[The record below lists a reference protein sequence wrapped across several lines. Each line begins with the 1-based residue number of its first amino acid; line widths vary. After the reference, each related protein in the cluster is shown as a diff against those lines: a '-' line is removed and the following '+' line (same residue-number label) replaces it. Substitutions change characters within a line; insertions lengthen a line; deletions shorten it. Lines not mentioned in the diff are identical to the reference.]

1 MAWEILEYKVSR
13 RLRKSPVKTEVTENS
28 RFYCSFVKLERP
40 KTRQFFGLLWRYF
53 VVETELGLL
62 EASEVHGSIC
72 IALAALPRLLHHHH
86 HHPTSSDH
94 LRSSSV
100 QVGFALEFA
109 LPFLQ
114 LALASMSLALSDV
127 MVRREYCKPNQGVII
142 LSVTL
147 TWDWLVAVK
156 EKQK

>member
-1 MAWEILEYKVSR
+1 MRGLKLV
-13 RLRKSPVKTEVTENS
+13 NS
-28 RFYCSFVKLERP
+28 SVC
-40 KTRQFFGLLWRYF
+40 WRYL

-62 EASEVHGSIC
+62 EASEVHDSIC

-86 HHPTSSDH
+86 HHHHHPTSRNH
-94 LRSSSV
+94 PVSSLV

-127 MVRREYCKPNQGVII
+127 VIRREYCKPNQGVIMI

-147 TWDWLVAVK
+147 T
-156 EKQK
+156 

>member
-1 MAWEILEYKVSR
+1 
-13 RLRKSPVKTEVTENS
+13 LRKSPVKTEVTENS
-28 RFYCSFVKLERP
+28 RFYCSFAKLERP

-62 EASEVHGSIC
+62 EASEVHDSV
-72 IALAALPRLLHHHH
+72 ALAALPRLLHHHH

-94 LRSSSV
+94 PRSSSV

-127 MVRREYCKPNQGVII
+127 MVRREYCKPNQGVIMI

-147 TWDWLVAVK
+147 T
-156 EKQK
+156 

>member
-1 MAWEILEYKVSR
+1 M
-13 RLRKSPVKTEVTENS
+13 
-28 RFYCSFVKLERP
+28 
-40 KTRQFFGLLWRYF
+40 

-62 EASEVHGSIC
+62 EASEVHDS

-94 LRSSSV
+94 PRSSSV

-114 LALASMSLALSDV
+114 LALASISLALSDV
-127 MVRREYCKPNQGVII
+127 MVRREYCKPNQGVIMI

-147 TWDWLVAVK
+147 T
-156 EKQK
+156 

>member
-1 MAWEILEYKVSR
+1 M
-13 RLRKSPVKTEVTENS
+13 
-28 RFYCSFVKLERP
+28 
-40 KTRQFFGLLWRYF
+40 

-86 HHPTSSDH
+86 PTSSNH
-94 LRSSSV
+94 PRSSSV

-114 LALASMSLALSDV
+114 LALASISLALSDV
-127 MVRREYCKPNQGVII
+127 GWSEENTVNQTKV
-142 LSVTL
+142 L
-147 TWDWLVAVK
+147 
-156 EKQK
+156 

>member
-1 MAWEILEYKVSR
+1 M
-13 RLRKSPVKTEVTENS
+13 
-28 RFYCSFVKLERP
+28 
-40 KTRQFFGLLWRYF
+40 

-62 EASEVHGSIC
+62 EASEVHDSV
-72 IALAALPRLLHHHH
+72 ALAALPRLLHHH
-86 HHPTSSDH
+86 PISSDH
-94 LRSSSV
+94 PRSSSV

-127 MVRREYCKPNQGVII
+127 MVRREYCKPNQGVIMI

-147 TWDWLVAVK
+147 T
-156 EKQK
+156 